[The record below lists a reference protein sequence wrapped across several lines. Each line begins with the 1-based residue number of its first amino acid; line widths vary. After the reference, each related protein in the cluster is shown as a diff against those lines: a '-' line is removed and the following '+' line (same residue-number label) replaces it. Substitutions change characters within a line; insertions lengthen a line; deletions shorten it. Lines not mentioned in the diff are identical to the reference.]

1 MSDEKPDRP
10 GMQTSASLAALRQ
23 LGTNAPSLGK
33 IITGANSFGAT
44 ALLTFAGYTYNSV
57 HSEWE
62 EMRNTVEAVRH
73 DLDRMPTQ
81 GEFDA
86 LKRDLDILSAKA
98 SALDPDISEK
108 IDNLRSKL
116 IVIEGLC
123 CAGDLESPVRGR
135 LHRNINE

>member
-10 GMQTSASLAALRQ
+10 GVQTSASLAALRQ
-23 LGTNAPSLGK
+23 LGANAPSLGK
-33 IITGANSFGAT
+33 IITGANSFGTT

-108 IDNLRSKL
+108 IENLRSKL

-135 LHRNINE
+135 LRRNINE